1 MLIKQLALYNA
12 TMKQVQAKIIISFFC
27 LFFIFI
33 SNVYATHIRGGDL
46 TARRLPGAGLTYEFT
61 LTIYRDVTGVP
72 ADERVEFDFGNGEK
86 AEVRLT
92 LTQDVGNQT
101 ERLLYITT
109 YTFAGPGEFKV
120 GVGIRN
126 RNPNVLNIP
135 NSVNTPFY
143 IESTFLI
150 SPFLGLNSSPILTY
164 PILDFGASRQI
175 FIHNPGAFDP
185 EGDSLSYELTV
196 CKRDVGRNVEGYSFP
211 ETLFGATNQANT
223 GPATLRIDPLTG
235 DLIWDAPLQPG
246 QYNVA
251 FFVNEWRNGIKISSI
266 NRDIQI
272 IIRENPNRPPV
283 LIIPQDTCVIAG
295 TNLQRNIIATD
306 PDRDFISLQAFGE
319 LFQNRAPGN
328 RAVFD
333 TLLSQS
339 TAGRRVG
346 VFRWQTV
353 CTDVRREPYNVVF
366 RAEDRPTPR
375 INRLVVLRTWRVTV
389 IGPAPTRLTA
399 TPNNTNRS
407 IALSWA
413 NYTCPNA
420 TRMLVFRRQGTS
432 GWNPGNCETGI
443 PASAGYQQIGEI
455 PIGQTSFV
463 DNNGGQGLRRGITYC
478 YRIYAVFP
486 DPRGGESIAST
497 EICSTLQTIAPLITN
512 VSVERTNPA
521 QGEIFVRWVKPIA
534 IDPTRFPRPH
544 TYRVT
549 RAESFSGTTNI
560 RQLPRVFAENDT
572 FFTDT
577 GLNTETRAYN
587 YRITFFANG
596 SIVDSSEVASSVRLE
611 ANPASRAVRLRWNM
625 VVPWNNI
632 SARYRRHYIHRE
644 RIDTRGTFDVIDS
657 VDVTTNGFNYT
668 DLGRFQNQ
676 PLRDGVRY
684 CYFVTTRGSY
694 ENPNIFEPLLN
705 KSQVICSITRDTVP
719 PCPPQ
724 ARIVPLNCDNFNP
737 KDPNTCNGTYSNRI
751 SWNADRRTGCDTF
764 ISGYRIYFKPTEED
778 SLRLLTT
785 VKDTFYVHQNL
796 TSLAGCYAI
805 SALDTAGNESRL
817 SNLVCNDNCPFY
829 ELPNVITPNGDG
841 KNDVFRPMVCP
852 RFVER
857 VVFKVYNRW
866 GGLVYQSDSAVPPND
881 INLNW
886 AGVSQDGKPL
896 PSGLYYYEA
905 EITFIRLRKEDN
917 VTILKGWVDIL
928 RN

>member
-1 MLIKQLALYNA
+1 MLNYIPYFMMIFKQLH
-12 TMKQVQAKIIISFFC
+12 AKFLFLFLCSFL
-27 LFFIFI
+27 LFF
-33 SNVYATHIRGGDL
+33 SQASATHIRGGDL

-61 LTIYRDVTGVP
+61 LTIYRDITGVP
-72 ADERVEFDFGNGEK
+72 ADEEVDFDFGDNQT
-86 AEVRLT
+86 ARVRLT
-92 LTQDVGNQT
+92 STQDVGNQT
-101 ERLLYITT
+101 QRLLYVTT
-109 YTFAGPGEFKV
+109 YTFAGPGEFRV

-143 IESTFLI
+143 IESIFLI

-185 EGDSLSYELTV
+185 EGDSLSYELTI
-196 CKRDVGRNVEGYSFP
+196 CKRDRNRPIEGYIFP
-211 ETLFGATNQANT
+211 QEVPPAATNRAGT
-223 GPATLRIDPLTG
+223 APATLVLDPLTG

-272 IIRENPNRPPV
+272 IIRENPNRPPE
-283 LIIPQDTCVIAG
+283 LMIPMDTCVIAG
-295 TNLQRNIIATD
+295 VNLQRNVIATD

-328 RAVFD
+328 RATFD

-353 CTDVRREPYNVVF
+353 CSDIRTEPYNVIF
-366 RAEDRPTPR
+366 RAEDRPTPS
-375 INRLVVLRTWRVTV
+375 INRLVVLRTWRIKV
-389 IGPAPTRLTA
+389 IGPPPTQFVA
-399 TPNNTNRS
+399 VANNINRS
-407 IALSWA
+407 ISLSWA
-413 NYTCPNA
+413 NYLCPNA
-420 TRMLVFRRQGTS
+420 TRMLVFRKQGTS
-432 GWNPGNCETGI
+432 GWSPGICETGI
-443 PASAGYQQIGEI
+443 PASAGYQQIGDI
-455 PIGQTSFV
+455 PIGQTNFV
-463 DNNGGQGLRRGITYC
+463 DNNNGMGLRRGVTYC

-486 DPRGGESIAST
+486 DPKGGESIASI
-497 EICSTLQTIAPLITN
+497 EVCSTLQTNAPLITN
-512 VSVERTNPA
+512 VSVERTNTT

-534 IDPTRFPRPH
+534 IDIMRFPRPH

-560 RQLPRVFAENDT
+560 RQLPRNFAENDT

-577 GLNTETRAYN
+577 GLNTEGRVYN
-587 YRITFFANG
+587 YRVTFFANG
-596 SIVDSSEVASSVRLE
+596 VIVDSSEVASSVRLT
-611 ANPASRAVRLRWNM
+611 AFPASRAIRLQWSA

-632 SARYRRHYIHRE
+632 SSRYRRHLIHRE
-644 RIDTRGTFDVIDS
+644 RINNRGTFDLIDS
-657 VDVTTNGFNYT
+657 VEVSTNGFNYV

-676 PLRDGVRY
+676 PLQDGVAY

-694 ENPNIFEPLLN
+694 ENPNISEPLLN
-705 KSQVICSITRDTVP
+705 KSQLICAITRDTVP

-724 ARIVPLNCDNFNP
+724 ATIIPLDCGSFNP
-737 KDPNTCNGTYSNRI
+737 RDPSTCSSTYSNRI
-751 SWNADRRTGCDTF
+751 SWRAGRQAGCDTF

-778 SLRLLTT
+778 SLRVLAT

-805 SALDTAGNESRL
+805 AALDTAGNEGRQSTV
-817 SNLVCNDNCPFY
+817 VCNDNCPFY
-829 ELPNVITPNGDG
+829 ELPNVITPNADSR
-841 KNDVFRPMVCP
+841 NDRFRPMTCP
-852 RFVER
+852 RFVEK

-866 GGLVYQSDSAVPPND
+866 GGLIYERDDD

-886 AGVSQDGKPL
+886 AGISQDGNPL
-896 PSGLYYYEA
+896 PAGLYYYEA
-905 EITFIRLRKEDN
+905 DVTFIRLRREDN
-917 VTILKGWVDIL
+917 MTRIKGWIQLL
-928 RN
+928 RE

>member
-1 MLIKQLALYNA
+1 MRNYKYYFHTIFKQPH
-12 TMKQVQAKIIISFFC
+12 AKKFILLLC
-27 LFFIFI
+27 LFLLFF
-33 SNVYATHIRGGDL
+33 SKTYATHIRGGDL

-92 LTQDVGNQT
+92 STQDVGNQT
-101 ERLLYITT
+101 EKLLYITT

-135 NSVNTPFY
+135 NSINTPFY

-150 SPFLGLNSSPILTY
+150 SPFLGLNSAPILTY

-211 ETLFGATNQANT
+211 ETLFGATNQAGT
-223 GPATLRIDPLTG
+223 GPATLKIDPLTG

-295 TNLQRNIIATD
+295 SSLTRNIIATD
-306 PDRDFISLQAFGE
+306 PDRDFITLQAFGE

-328 RAVFD
+328 RATFD

-346 VFRWQTV
+346 TFRWQTI

-375 INRLVVLRTWRVTV
+375 INRLVVLRTWRITV
-389 IGPAPTRLTA
+389 IGPPPTGLIA

-407 IALSWA
+407 ISLSWA

-420 TRMLVFRRQGTS
+420 TRMLIFRRQGTS

-443 PASAGYQQIGEI
+443 PASAGYQQIGEV
-455 PIGQTSFV
+455 PIGQTTFL
-463 DNNGGQGLRRGITYC
+463 DNNGGQGLRRGVTYC

-497 EICSTLQTIAPLITN
+497 EICTTLQTNAPLITN
-512 VSVERTNPA
+512 VSVERTSPT

-534 IDPTRFPRPH
+534 IDITRFPKPH

-549 RAESFSGTTNI
+549 RAENFSGTANI
-560 RQLPRVFAENDT
+560 RQLPRIFAENDT

-577 GLNTETRAYN
+577 GLNTEQRVYN
-587 YRITFFANG
+587 YRVTFFANG
-596 SIVDSSEVASSVRLE
+596 VIVDSSEVASSVRLE
-611 ANPASRAVRLRWNM
+611 ATPASRAINLRWNM
-625 VVPWNNI
+625 VVPWNNL
-632 SARYRRHYIHRE
+632 SSKYKRHYIHRE
-644 RIDTRGTFDVIDS
+644 RVNNRGTFDLIDS
-657 VDVTTNGFNYT
+657 VDVTVNGFRYT
-668 DLGRFQNQ
+668 DVGRFQNQ
-676 PLRDGVRY
+676 PLRDGVNY

-705 KSQVICSITRDTVP
+705 KSQITCSITRDTVP
-719 PCPPQ
+719 PCPPR
-724 ARIVPLNCDNFNP
+724 ASIVPLNCENFNP
-737 KDPNTCNGTYSNRI
+737 SDNCNETYSNRI
-751 SWNADRRTGCDTF
+751 AWNADRRAGCDTF
-764 ISGYRIYFKPTEED
+764 ISGYKIYFKPTESD
-778 SLRLLTT
+778 TLRLLAT
-785 VKDTFYVHQNL
+785 VKDTSFIHQNL

-817 SNLVCNDNCPFY
+817 SNLVCNDNCPSY
-829 ELPNVITPNGDG
+829 SLPNVITPNGDG
-841 KNDVFRPMVCP
+841 KNDKFVPLSCP
-852 RFVER
+852 RFVEK

-866 GGLVYQSDSAVPPND
+866 GSLVYQSDND
-881 INLNW
+881 IFLNW

-905 EITFIRLRKEDN
+905 EVTFIRLRREDN
-917 VTILKGWVDIL
+917 MLRLNGWIQIL
-928 RN
+928 RD

>member
-1 MLIKQLALYNA
+1 MRNYKYYFQPIFKQFQ
-12 TMKQVQAKIIISFFC
+12 TRRFFLLLF
-27 LFFIFI
+27 LFFLSFSKI
-33 SNVYATHIRGGDL
+33 YATHIRGGDL

-72 ADERVEFDFGNGEK
+72 ADESVEFDFGNGER
-86 AEVRLT
+86 ANVRLT
-92 LTQDVGNQT
+92 STQDVGNQT

-135 NSVNTPFY
+135 NSINTPFY

-150 SPFLGLNSSPILTY
+150 SPFLGLNSAPILTY

-211 ETLFGATNQANT
+211 ETLFGATNQAGT

-295 TNLQRNIIATD
+295 SSLTRNIIATD
-306 PDRDFISLQAFGE
+306 PDRDFITLQAFGE
-319 LFQNRAPGN
+319 LLQNRSPGN
-328 RAVFD
+328 RATFD

-346 VFRWQTV
+346 TFRWQTV

-375 INRLVVLRTWRVTV
+375 INRLVVLRTWRITV
-389 IGPAPTRLTA
+389 IGPPPTGLTA
-399 TPNNTNRS
+399 TPDNTNRS
-407 IALSWA
+407 VSLSWA

-420 TRMLVFRRQGTS
+420 TRMLIFRRQGTS
-432 GWNPGNCETGI
+432 AWNPGTCETGI
-443 PASAGYQQIGEI
+443 PASAGYQQIGEV
-455 PIGQTSFV
+455 PIGQTSFL
-463 DNNGGQGLRRGITYC
+463 DNNGGQGLRRGVTYC

-486 DPRGGESIAST
+486 NPRGGESIAST
-497 EICSTLQTIAPLITN
+497 EICTTLQTNAPLITN
-512 VSVERTNPA
+512 VSVERTSPT

-534 IDPTRFPRPH
+534 IDVTRFPKPH

-549 RAESFSGTTNI
+549 RAENFSGTVNI

-572 FFTDT
+572 FFTDI
-577 GLNTETRAYN
+577 GLNTAQRVYN
-587 YRITFFANG
+587 YRVTFFANG
-596 SIVDSSEVASSVRLE
+596 VIVDSSEVASSVRLE
-611 ANPASRAVRLRWNM
+611 ATPASRAINLRWNM

-632 SARYRRHYIHRE
+632 SSKYKTHYIHRE
-644 RIDTRGTFDVIDS
+644 RVNNRGTFDLIDS
-657 VDVTTNGFNYT
+657 VDVTVNGFRYT
-668 DLGRFQNQ
+668 DFGRFQNQ
-676 PLRDGVRY
+676 PLQDGVNY

-705 KSQVICSITRDTVP
+705 KSQIACSITRDTVP

-724 ARIVPLNCDNFNP
+724 ASIIPLNCENFNP
-737 KDPNTCNGTYSNRI
+737 SDKCDETYSNQI
-751 SWNADRRTGCDTF
+751 SWNADRRAGCDTF
-764 ISGYRIYFKPTEED
+764 ISGYKIYFKPTESD
-778 SLRLLTT
+778 TLRLLAT
-785 VKDTFYVHQNL
+785 VRDTSFVHQNL

-817 SNLVCNDNCPFY
+817 SSLVCNDNCPSY
-829 ELPNVITPNGDG
+829 ALPNVITPNGDG
-841 KNDVFRPMVCP
+841 KNDKFVPLSCP
-852 RFVER
+852 RFVEK

-866 GGLVYQSDSAVPPND
+866 GVLVYQSDND
-881 INLNW
+881 IFLNW

-905 EITFIRLRKEDN
+905 EVFFIRLRQEDN
-917 VTILKGWVDIL
+917 LLRLKGWIQIL
-928 RN
+928 RD

>member
-1 MLIKQLALYNA
+1 MRNCKYYFHTIFKQPQVNRLILF
-12 TMKQVQAKIIISFFC
+12 TC
-27 LFFIFI
+27 LFFLFF
-33 SNVYATHIRGGDL
+33 SKTYATHIRGGDL

-92 LTQDVGNQT
+92 STQDVGNQT
-101 ERLLYITT
+101 EKLLYITT

-135 NSVNTPFY
+135 NSINTPFY

-150 SPFLGLNSSPILTY
+150 SPFLGLNSAPILTY

-211 ETLFGATNQANT
+211 ETLFGATNQAGT
-223 GPATLRIDPLTG
+223 GPATLKIDPLTG

-295 TNLQRNIIATD
+295 SSLAKNIIATD
-306 PDRDFISLQAFGE
+306 PDRDFITLQAFGE

-328 RAVFD
+328 RATFD

-346 VFRWQTV
+346 NFRWQTV

-375 INRLVVLRTWRVTV
+375 INRLVVLRTWRITV
-389 IGPAPTRLTA
+389 IGPPPTGLTA
-399 TPNNTNRS
+399 THDNTNRS
-407 IALSWA
+407 ISLSWA

-420 TRMLVFRRQGTS
+420 TRMLIFRRQGTS
-432 GWNPGNCETGI
+432 AWNPGTCETGI
-443 PASAGYQQIGEI
+443 PASAGYQQIGEV
-455 PIGQTSFV
+455 PIGQTTFL
-463 DNNGGQGLRRGITYC
+463 DNNGGQGLRRGVTYC

-497 EICSTLQTIAPLITN
+497 EICTTLQTNAPLITN
-512 VSVERTNPA
+512 VSVERTSLT

-534 IDPTRFPRPH
+534 IDVTRFPKPH

-549 RAESFSGTTNI
+549 RAENFSGTANI
-560 RQLPRVFAENDT
+560 RQLPRIFAENDT

-577 GLNTETRAYN
+577 GLNTELRTYN
-587 YRITFFANG
+587 YRVTFFANG
-596 SIVDSSEVASSVRLE
+596 VIVDSSEVASSVRLE
-611 ANPASRAVRLRWNM
+611 AAPASRAINLRWSM

-632 SARYRRHYIHRE
+632 SSKYKTHYIHRE
-644 RIDTRGTFDVIDS
+644 RVNNRGTFDLIDS
-657 VDVTTNGFNYT
+657 VDVTVNGFRYT
-668 DLGRFQNQ
+668 DVGRFQNQ
-676 PLRDGVRY
+676 PLQDGVSY

-719 PCPPQ
+719 PCPPR
-724 ARIVPLNCDNFNP
+724 ASIVPLNCENFNP
-737 KDPNTCNGTYSNRI
+737 SDDCNETYSNRI
-751 SWNADRRTGCDTF
+751 AWSADRRAGCDTF
-764 ISGYRIYFKPTEED
+764 ISGYKIYFKPTESD
-778 SLRLLTT
+778 TLRLIAT
-785 VKDTFYVHQNL
+785 VKDTSFVHQNL

-817 SNLVCNDNCPFY
+817 SNLVCNDNCPSY
-829 ELPNVITPNGDG
+829 SLPNVITPNGDG
-841 KNDVFRPMVCP
+841 KNDKFVPLSCP
-852 RFVER
+852 RFVEK

-866 GGLVYQSDSAVPPND
+866 GSLVYQSDDD
-881 INLNW
+881 IFLNW

-905 EITFIRLRKEDN
+905 EVTFIRLRQEDN
-917 VTILKGWVDIL
+917 LLRLKGWIQIL
-928 RN
+928 RD